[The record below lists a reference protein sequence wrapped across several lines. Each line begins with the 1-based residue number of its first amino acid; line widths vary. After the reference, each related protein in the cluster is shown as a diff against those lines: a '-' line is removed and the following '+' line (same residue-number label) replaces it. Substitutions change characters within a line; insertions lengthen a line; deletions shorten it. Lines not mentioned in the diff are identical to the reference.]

1 MVRIHQS
8 DKHIGG
14 EIYLSA
20 SSYLNKRYLSDT
32 LTVAMV
38 VNRSIDIFRNYL
50 DFSKDVKVRIA
61 PLRGRDEGRCSERG
75 VIELD
80 CRLSWSKAL
89 EVLAHEL
96 VHAEQY
102 HQGRLK
108 HRMSKGRW
116 MHYWMGSRSFGKG
129 TTYRAYRKQ
138 PWEIEAWGR
147 QAELAEKVCVE
158 LEKLYPEKLHP

>member
-1 MVRIHQS
+1 MIKICKT

-14 EIYLSA
+14 GIYLSA
-20 SSYLNKRYLSDT
+20 SSYLNQRNLPGT
-32 LTVAMV
+32 LMVATV
-38 VNRSIDIFRNYL
+38 VNRSIDLFRKHL
-50 DFSKDVKVRIA
+50 DFSKDIKVRITS
-61 PLRGRDEGRCSERG
+61 LRGRDNGRCSDSG

-80 CRLSWSKAL
+80 CKLGWAKAL

-108 HRMSKGRW
+108 HKMSRGRW
-116 MHYWMGSRSFGKG
+116 RQFWMGSSSYSKG
-129 TTYRAYRKQ
+129 TTYQAYRKQ

-158 LEKLYPEKLHP
+158 LEKLYP

>member
-1 MVRIHQS
+1 MIKICKT

-14 EIYLSA
+14 GIYLSA
-20 SSYLNKRYLSDT
+20 SSYLNKRNLAGT
-32 LTVAMV
+32 LTVATV
-38 VNRSIDIFRNYL
+38 VNRSIDIFRKYL
-50 DFSKDVKVRIA
+50 DFSKDVKVRIT
-61 PLRGRDEGRCSERG
+61 PLRGSDNGRCSDRG
-75 VIELD
+75 IIELD
-80 CRLSWSKAL
+80 CTLGWAKAL

-108 HRMSKGRW
+108 HRMSRGRW
-116 MHYWMGSRSFGKG
+116 MHYWMGSSAFLKG

-147 QAELAEKVCVE
+147 QAELAEKVCVD
-158 LEKLYPEKLHP
+158 LEKLYP

>member
-1 MVRIHQS
+1 MIKICKT

-14 EIYLSA
+14 GIYLSA
-20 SSYLNKRYLSDT
+20 SSYLNKRYLPST
-32 LTVAMV
+32 LTVATV
-38 VNRSIDIFRNYL
+38 VNRSIDLFRNYL
-50 DFSKDVKVRIA
+50 NFSKDVKVRIT
-61 PLRGRDEGRCSERG
+61 PLRGRDNGRCSGNG

-80 CRLSWSKAL
+80 CKLGWSKAL

-108 HRMSKGRW
+108 HKMSRGRW
-116 MHYWMGSRSFGKG
+116 RPFWMGSSAFSKG
-129 TTYRAYRKQ
+129 TTYQAYRKQ

-147 QAELAEKVCVE
+147 QEELAKKVDVD
-158 LEKLYPEKLHP
+158 LKKLYPEEN

>member
-1 MVRIHQS
+1 MIKICKT

-14 EIYLSA
+14 GIYLSA
-20 SSYLNKRYLSDT
+20 SSYLNKRNLNGT
-32 LTVAMV
+32 LTVATV
-38 VNRSIDIFRNYL
+38 VNRSIDIFRKHL
-50 DFSKDVKVRIA
+50 DFSKDVKVRIT
-61 PLRGRDEGRCSERG
+61 PLRGRDNGRCSDRG
-75 VIELD
+75 IIELD
-80 CRLSWSKAL
+80 CKLGWAKAL

-108 HRMSKGRW
+108 HKMCRGRW
-116 MHYWMGSRSFGKG
+116 MHHWMGSSAFSKG
-129 TTYRAYRKQ
+129 TTYQAYRKQ

-158 LEKLYPEKLHP
+158 LEKLYP